1 MTKGASRVITRSRW
15 FMAVFCLGLGLVLLV
30 VNWLGGQ
37 LAGGLVSLAILAAFG
52 LLISLLAG
60 HSETVRGLTT
70 RPDERFAQID
80 LRATSVAGLAVL
92 VTMMV
97 AWMVAIAQGRS
108 GNPYDWLLAI
118 SGFTY
123 LLALAFFRWRG

>member
-1 MTKGASRVITRSRW
+1 MTKGASPAVTRSRW
-15 FMAVFCLGLGLVLLV
+15 FMTVFCFGLGLVLLA

-37 LAGGLVSLAILAAFG
+37 LVGGLVSLAILTAFG
-52 LLISLLAG
+52 LLISLLTP

-70 RPDERFAQID
+70 RRDERFAQID
-80 LRATSVAGLAVL
+80 LRATAVAGLVVL

-97 AWMVAIAQGRS
+97 AWMVATAQGRS
-108 GNPYDWLLAI
+108 GHPYDWLVAI